1 MSDVLTVKE
10 AVRRVI
16 HDEFEFTT
24 RHPNEEMLWSSR
36 KNKYFSRF
44 NLLIWERVQTTNE
57 RLSGHSAAAMAV
69 DLPRF
74 KRDNTVDERALDAM
88 IDQSICA
95 IWREMYDAC
104 AVGELQ
110 HA

>member
-10 AVRRVI
+10 AVRRVL
-16 HDEFEFTT
+16 HDEFEFSSK
-24 RHPNEEMLWSSR
+24 HPAEEKLWSTR
-36 KNKYFSRF
+36 KRKYFSRF

-57 RLSGHSAAAMAV
+57 RLSAHSAATMAV

-88 IDQSICA
+88 IDQAICG
-95 IWREMYDAC
+95 IWREMFEA
-104 AVGELQ
+104 APAGELQ
-110 HA
+110 TA